1 MEGRQGKE
9 KKKRRRSK
17 EKKKPEGV
25 KIDVDSQDCG
35 WLIVGPKGSS
45 QTFFCCCE
53 QRKVEVGGKE
63 QAMKTAGAK
72 PTAVKCWC
80 CSAVASTVEQRQ
92 NSERSPQKDPKLKAK
107 AKAKTNK
114 ARA

>member
-45 QTFFCCCE
+45 SQNQTFLSAAVNRGRWKWE
-53 QRKVEVGGKE
+53 GRSKASNENSRSTADRSKVLV
-63 QAMKTAGAK
+63 
-72 PTAVKCWC
+72 
-80 CSAVASTVEQRQ
+80 
-92 NSERSPQKDPKLKAK
+92 L
-107 AKAKTNK
+107 
-114 ARA
+114 